1 MTEDK
6 KQSLDEWMEE
16 ERARLKEGFSYEPKP
31 ISQPSRPAVGDQIA
45 AGLGLGAGVAAGAL
59 GPHPNPVTFEGCRAN
74 VIVTALKQELSD
86 DDTRVQVDRS
96 GNSLVAT
103 ILQSQEHRPHQFYP
117 VLTAT
122 LVETADTLTI
132 TLSELNQDASRGALS
147 SVGSTVLDQGKQLLT
162 RGRRRGIGG
171 VLDMADNIKD
181 GIEDVVEDIQDL
193 TLPRRVWGIIDR
205 VGEATERAYLDEKRK
220 EQELQRQRE
229 AAERA
234 WTHCEYCGRVYAED
248 EGSLTSCL
256 ACGGTRG
263 PRPAWL

>member
-6 KQSLDEWMEE
+6 KQSLEEWMDE
-16 ERARLKEGFSYEPKP
+16 ERERLKEGFSYEPQP
-31 ISQPSRPAVGDQIA
+31 VSQPSKPAVGDQIA
-45 AGLGLGAGVAAGAL
+45 AGLGLGAGVAAGSL
-59 GPHPNPVTFEGCRAN
+59 GPHPNPVAFEGCRAD
-74 VIVTALKQELSD
+74 VIVTALQQELSD

-96 GNSLVAT
+96 GNSLITT

-122 LVETADTLTI
+122 LVEAADTLTI
-132 TLSELNQDASRGALS
+132 TVSELNQDASRGAIS

-171 VLDMADNIKD
+171 VLDMASSIKD

-193 TLPRRVWGIIDR
+193 TLPRRVWRVIDR
-205 VGEATERAYLDEKRK
+205 VGEAAERAYLDEKRK
-220 EQELQRQRE
+220 EQESLQQRE

-234 WTHCEYCGRVYAED
+234 WTHCEYCGRAYAED
-248 EGSLTSCL
+248 EGSLTSCPT
-256 ACGGTRG
+256 CGGTRG
-263 PRPAWL
+263 PKPAWL

>member
-1 MTEDK
+1 MAEDK
-6 KQSLDEWMEE
+6 KQSLEEWMEE
-16 ERARLKEGFSYEPKP
+16 ERARLKEGFSYEPTP
-31 ISQPSRPAVGDQIA
+31 ISRPDKPAAGDQIA

-59 GPHPNPVTFEGCRAN
+59 GPHPNPVTFEGCRAD

-96 GNSLVAT
+96 GNSLVTT
-103 ILQSQEHRPHQFYP
+103 ILQSQEHRPYEFYP

-122 LVETADTLTI
+122 LVETADTLTV

-171 VLDMADNIKD
+171 VLDLAEQIKD
-181 GIEDVVEDIQDL
+181 GVEDVVENIQDL
-193 TLPRRVWGIIDR
+193 TLPRRVWTIVDR
-205 VGEATERAYLDEKRK
+205 VGEAAERAYLDERRK
-220 EQELQRQRE
+220 EQELQQQRE

-234 WTHCEYCGRVYAED
+234 WTHCEYCGRAYGED
-248 EGSLTSCL
+248 EGNL
-256 ACGGTRG
+256 AGCPTCGGTRG
-263 PRPAWL
+263 PKPAWL

>member
-6 KQSLDEWMEE
+6 KQSLEEWMEE
-16 ERARLKEGFSYEPKP
+16 ERARLKEGFSYEPQP
-31 ISQPSRPAVGDQIA
+31 ISQPSKPAVGDQLA

-59 GPHPNPVTFEGCRAN
+59 GPHPNPVTFEGCRAD
-74 VIVTALKQELSD
+74 VIVTALKQELSN

-103 ILQSQEHRPHQFYP
+103 ILQSQEPHPHQFYP

-122 LVETADTLTI
+122 LVETAEALTV
-132 TLSELNQDASRGALS
+132 TLSELNQDASRGAIS

-171 VLDMADNIKD
+171 VLDMAGNIKD
-181 GIEDVVEDIQDL
+181 GIENVVEDIQDL

-205 VGEATERAYLDEKRK
+205 VGEAAERAYLDEKRK

-229 AAERA
+229 AAEWA
-234 WTHCEYCGRVYAED
+234 WTNCEYCGRVYTKD
-248 EGSLTSCL
+248 EGSLTSCPT
-256 ACGGTRG
+256 CGGTRG
-263 PRPAWL
+263 PKPALL